1 MPYADLREFLSKL
14 EAAGKLH
21 RITRQVD
28 KDWEIA
34 AVSRIAFQSIPEP
47 KRPALLFENVKGF
60 DTPVVLGVNGA
71 SRSIYCLS
79 LECDLGE
86 VQEKWSE
93 AELHPIPPVL
103 VSKGP
108 VQENID
114 KGDQAD
120 ITRLPIPTWT
130 VGEDP
135 SPYITAGCVVTRDP
149 DTGVRNV
156 GTYRVQIKGPRKLGL
171 FINYLQGGRDHVEK
185 NNRAGKPTPVAIVMG
200 TDPVIGLVSVSRVQ
214 ADMDELAVAG
224 GLRGKAVEVV
234 RCQTVDLE
242 VPATAEVVIEG
253 IIRANE
259 LEDEGPFGEYTG
271 YMGPAAM
278 SYVVDITCITHRNQ
292 PIVQAFLSQMPP
304 SESSCIRS
312 IGRESTLFKHLK
324 EDLRLPVR
332 DVHLLEHSGA
342 AAYLVIS
349 IKKTHPVQPRTV
361 MFAAWAYAPQFGKFT
376 VVVDDDIDVRDPDD
390 VNWALSFRVQPES
403 DAFIMSGTAAVSLDP
418 SQAAAQ
424 VRQEESTRRVSS
436 KLGIDA
442 TRKHAFPPLALPPRE
457 HLARVRQD
465 WKKYGFQD

>member
-1 MPYADLREFLSKL
+1 MPYADLREFMNKL
-14 EAAGKLH
+14 EAAGKLR
-21 RITRQVD
+21 RISRQVD

-34 AVSRIAFQSIPEP
+34 AVARVAFQSIPEP
-47 KRPALLFENVKGF
+47 RRPALLFENVKGF

-71 SRSIYCLS
+71 SRAIYCMA
-79 LECDLGE
+79 LECEPGD
-86 VQEKWSE
+86 VQRKWNESE
-93 AELHPIPPVL
+93 LLPIPPVL
-103 VSKGP
+103 VQSGP
-108 VQENID
+108 VQENVF
-114 KGDQAD
+114 KGERAD

-135 SPYITAGCVVTRDP
+135 GPYITAGCVVTKDP
-149 DTGVRNV
+149 DSGVRNV
-156 GTYRVQIKGPRKLGL
+156 GTYRVQIKEPRKLGL

-185 NNRAGKPTPVAIVMG
+185 NNRAGRPTPVAIVMG

-214 ADMDELAVAG
+214 ADMDEFAVAG
-224 GLRGKAVEVV
+224 RLRGEAVQLV

-253 IIRANE
+253 VIRANE
-259 LEDEGPFGEYTG
+259 LENEGPFGEYTG

-278 SYVVDITCITHRNQ
+278 SYVVDVTCITHRNK

-312 IGRESTLFKHLK
+312 IGRESTLLKHLK

-332 DVHLLEHSGA
+332 DVHLLEHGGA
-342 AAYLVIS
+342 AAYLVVS

-361 MFAAWAYAPQFGKFT
+361 MFACWAYAPQFGKFT
-376 VVVDDDIDVRDPDD
+376 VVVDEDIDVRDPDE

-418 SQAAAQ
+418 SQAAAA

-436 KLGIDA
+436 KIGIDA
-442 TRKHAFPPLALPPRE
+442 TRKHKYPALSLPPRE
-457 HLARVRQD
+457 HLERVRRD
-465 WKKYGFQD
+465 WKQYGLD

>member
-1 MPYADLREFLSKL
+1 M
-14 EAAGKLH
+14 
-21 RITRQVD
+21 
-28 KDWEIA
+28 
-34 AVSRIAFQSIPEP
+34 
-47 KRPALLFENVKGF
+47 
-60 DTPVVLGVNGA
+60 
-71 SRSIYCLS
+71 
-79 LECDLGE
+79 
-86 VQEKWSE
+86 
-93 AELHPIPPVL
+93 
-103 VSKGP
+103 
-108 VQENID
+108 
-114 KGDQAD
+114 
-120 ITRLPIPTWT
+120 
-130 VGEDP
+130 GEDP

-214 ADMDELAVAG
+214 ADVDELAVAG
-224 GLRGKAVEVV
+224 GLRGEAVRVV

-242 VPATAEVVIEG
+242 VPATAEVVVEG

>member
-1 MPYADLREFLSKL
+1 MPYADLREFLTRL

-21 RITRQVD
+21 RITEQVD

-47 KRPALLFENVKGF
+47 KRPALMFENVKGF
-60 DTPVVLGVNGA
+60 DVPVVLGVNGA

-79 LECDLGE
+79 LECELGE
-86 VQEKWSE
+86 VQKKWSE

-103 VSKGP
+103 VPSGP
-108 VQENID
+108 VQENIL
-114 KGDQAD
+114 KGDAAD

-135 SPYITAGCVVTRDP
+135 APYITAGCVVTRDP
-149 DTGVRNV
+149 DSGVRNV

-171 FINYLQGGRDHVEK
+171 FINYLQGGRDHVER

-224 GLRGKAVEVV
+224 RLRGEAVQVV

-242 VPATAEVVIEG
+242 VPATSEVVIEG

-259 LEDEGPFGEYTG
+259 LENEGPFGEYTG

-278 SYVVDITCITHRNQ
+278 SYVVDITCITHRNR

-312 IGRESTLFKHLK
+312 IGRESTLAKHLK

-376 VVVDDDIDVRDPDD
+376 VVVDDDIDVRDSDD
-390 VNWALSFRVQPES
+390 VNWALSFRVQPEN

-418 SQAAAQ
+418 SQAAVE

-442 TRKHAFPPLALPPRE
+442 TRKHKFPPLALPPRE
-457 HLARVRQD
+457 HLARVRQE
-465 WKKYGFQD
+465 WKKYGFHD

>member
-1 MPYADLREFLSKL
+1 MPYADLREFMNKL
-14 EAAGKLH
+14 EAAGKLR
-21 RITRQVD
+21 RISRQVD

-34 AVSRIAFQSIPEP
+34 AVARVAFQSIPEP
-47 KRPALLFENVKGF
+47 RRPALLFENVKGF

-71 SRSIYCLS
+71 SRAIYCMA
-79 LECDLGE
+79 LECEPGD
-86 VQEKWSE
+86 VQRKWNESE
-93 AELHPIPPVL
+93 LLPIPPVL
-103 VSKGP
+103 VQSGP
-108 VQENID
+108 VQENVF
-114 KGDQAD
+114 KGERAD

-135 SPYITAGCVVTRDP
+135 GPYITAGCVVTKDP
-149 DTGVRNV
+149 DSGVRNV
-156 GTYRVQIKGPRKLGL
+156 GTYRVQIKEPRKLGL

-185 NNRAGKPTPVAIVMG
+185 NNRAGRPTPVAIVMG

-214 ADMDELAVAG
+214 ADMDEFAVAG
-224 GLRGKAVEVV
+224 RLRGEAVPLV

-253 IIRANE
+253 VIRANE

-278 SYVVDITCITHRNQ
+278 SYVVDVTCITHRNK

-312 IGRESTLFKHLK
+312 IGRESTLLKHLK

-332 DVHLLEHSGA
+332 DVHLLEHGGA
-342 AAYLVIS
+342 AAYLVVS

-361 MFAAWAYAPQFGKFT
+361 MFACWAYAPQFGKFT
-376 VVVDDDIDVRDPDD
+376 VVVDEDIDVRDPDE

-403 DAFIMSGTAAVSLDP
+403 DAFIMPGTAAVSLDP
-418 SQAAAQ
+418 SQAAAA

-436 KLGIDA
+436 KIGIDA
-442 TRKHAFPPLALPPRE
+442 TRKHKYPALSLPPRE
-457 HLARVRQD
+457 HLERVRRD
-465 WKKYGFQD
+465 WKQYGLD